1 MEESEIFG
9 IVQVTLNEPGSEA
22 VNTCKLFKGDNYL
35 KISASKDGFVHT
47 NEDNEDGLFNI
58 ILNEKD
64 DYNIEDLGREIGV
77 CKVYKDPKTRLK
89 THKIF
94 ELTEGKAFFLENLKF
109 AFFPADSDI
118 FTQWKTEEDKRA
130 FLLRKKQQNPPKPNI
145 LDEDHN
151 RLREEEE
158 KWIREMEHKSKQ
170 EQKKEKE
177 DQNKLYQNKEEV
189 CNEDDVTEKAETQ
202 EKYKEKNNSHK
213 IFEEAEEPRNI
224 NVVIKKS
231 IEKNSG
237 FPLIRANNE
246 EVDVADDGLKMKKI
260 QERYA
265 GLPLKP
271 IIVDEGEI
279 IKQNIDK
286 KKSGFPLNNNVEPMK
301 KNEGKHFVYDLESAE
316 NEEPVKNNHEKHLL
330 TTADDGRNKKKSVEQ
345 NPAFPLIPFKTNAT
359 ENDRIVKI
367 NEEKSPAFP
376 LKNVNV
382 CMPEIK
388 EPLKKSKEKM
398 IVVSNEVSK
407 TNPTQIETKVVPNKA
422 GAPFDPNLNLNT
434 KGMIPSKKQEV
445 ELEVSIEISQKNVNK
460 NEANMGKNSD
470 KAKDSSIEFF
480 QVKPP
485 EPAKKSQEKKIIA
498 ANLPQNPVDLA
509 KTNISKDESKAKK
522 MEEKIVS
529 VDLSKASRAMDDG
542 KKEVKNLDMPN
553 NKDDGKLSK
562 KEEKNGIVEV
572 PKAKDDGKIKK
583 SVENKNEV
591 NPSKD
596 DGKMKNSSEI
606 KGVVKDDA
614 KINNSIEKKVIVVA
628 KPQENI
634 PNNEGSVKK
643 PVEERNPQVKTDS
656 TVKKFQEEKIFVE
669 NKAKTNIVDN
679 LLDNLDDYVKKPAL
693 QAFDEE
699 QRKKWEE
706 EENKKKKGADD
717 KKRKREEKTKKEE
730 EEKLKK
736 KIKLEEQEDKLKQ
749 KMTAESKN
757 LPDTKKLVN
766 LDFLKGKKSKGFNEE
781 EKSKGKTSKNSN
793 EEKKEEDSANFSFLK
808 EKYRKNNF
816 FFLIL

>member
-22 VNTCKLFKGDNYL
+22 ANTCKLFKGDNYL
-35 KISASKDGFVHT
+35 KISASKDGFVQT
-47 NEDNEDGLFNI
+47 NEDNQDGLFNI

-64 DYNIEDLGREIGV
+64 DYNIEDLGRGIGV

-94 ELTEGKAFFLENLKF
+94 ELPEGKAFFVDNLKF

-158 KWIREMEHKSKQ
+158 KWIREMEQKSKHD
-170 EQKKEKE
+170 QKKEKE
-177 DQNKLYQNKEEV
+177 DQNKLYLNKEEI
-189 CNEDDVTEKAETQ
+189 CNDDDVTEKAETQ
-202 EKYKEKNNSHK
+202 EKYKEKNNSQK
-213 IFEEAEEPRNI
+213 IFEEAEEPRNV

-237 FPLIRANNE
+237 FPLIRVNNDE
-246 EVDVADDGLKMKKI
+246 ADVADDGLKMKKI

-279 IKQNIDK
+279 VKQNFDK
-286 KKSGFPLNNNVEPMK
+286 KKSGFPLNNNVESTK
-301 KNEGKHFVYDLESAE
+301 KNEGKPFVYDLESAE
-316 NEEPVKNNHEKHLL
+316 NEEPVKNNQERHSLAN
-330 TTADDGRNKKKSVEQ
+330 ADDGRNKKKSIEQ

-359 ENDRIVKI
+359 ENDRIKKM

-398 IVVSNEVSK
+398 LVASTEISKSNPAQNEATLVPTK
-407 TNPTQIETKVVPNKA
+407 DRNLGLNLNP
-422 GAPFDPNLNLNT
+422 NLNT
-434 KGMIPSKKQEV
+434 KGTIPQKKQEL
-445 ELEVSIEISQKNVNK
+445 ELEVSIEIPQKNANK
-460 NEANMGKNSD
+460 NEGNLGKNKD
-470 KAKDSSIEFF
+470 KAIDSSIEIV
-480 QVKPP
+480 QVKAP
-485 EPAKKSQEKKIIA
+485 EATKKSQEKKTIVT
-498 ANLPQNPVDLA
+498 NPPNPVDLI
-509 KTNISKDESKAKK
+509 KTNLSKDESKAKK
-522 MEEKIVS
+522 SEEKIVS
-529 VDLSKASRAMDDG
+529 LDVSKASQAKDG
-542 KKEVKNLDMPN
+542 GKNELKIVDIPN
-553 NKDDGKLSK
+553 NKDDGKISK
-562 KEEKNGIVEV
+562 KEEKNVIVEV
-572 PKAKDDGKIKK
+572 SKAKDDGKIKK
-583 SVENKNEV
+583 SVENKIEA

-596 DGKMKNSSEI
+596 DGKMKNGLEI
-606 KGVVKDDA
+606 KGEA
-614 KINNSIEKKVIVVA
+614 NIEKKAIAVV

-634 PNNEGSVKK
+634 SNNEGTVKK
-643 PVEERNPQVKTDS
+643 TIEEKNAQSDVVKNDS

-679 LLDNLDDYVKKPAL
+679 LLDNLDDGEVKKPPL

-717 KKRKREEKTKKEE
+717 KKRKREEKAKKEE

-736 KIKLEEQEDKLKQ
+736 KIKLEEQEDKLLKQ
-749 KMTAESKN
+749 RMATEIKN
-757 LPDTKKLVN
+757 VSDTKKLVN

-781 EKSKGKTSKNSN
+781 EQSKGKTSKNSN
-793 EEKKEEDSANFSFLK
+793 EEKKGEESANFSFLK
-808 EKYRKNNF
+808 DKYRKIFNF
-816 FFLIL
+816 L